1 MGLLRNISTT
11 LFVFSTASFAQI
23 LGPVSIGVK
32 AGIPITDAF
41 YNTTLSPGQSLYSN
55 SQNYILGPSIE
66 LRLPYRASVE
76 FDALYRPLTFGTST
90 ATVVNGRPVLSRTST
105 DLSSWEFPVLFKYHL
120 VSEQSERYMK
130 PYVELGPSFR
140 TGARQLSYLSG
151 TGVTAGIGVD
161 FKVPLVRLSPEFR
174 YTHWS
179 GDSAHTVATVPLSS
193 RQDQVEFLFGISF

>member
-1 MGLLRNISTT
+1 MGLSRNLSAI

-23 LGPVSIGVK
+23 LGPVSVGVK

-41 YNTTLSPGQSLYSN
+41 YNTRVSSGQNLYSN

-90 ATVVNGRPVLSRTST
+90 ASVANGSPVLSRTST
-105 DLSSWEFPVLFKYHL
+105 DLSSWEFPLMFKYHL
-120 VSEQSERYMK
+120 VNEQHLK
-130 PYVELGPSFR
+130 PYFELGPSFR
-140 TGARQLSYLSG
+140 TGARQLSYLSD
-151 TGVTAGIGVD
+151 TGVTAGIGAD
-161 FKVPLVRLSPEFR
+161 FKVPLARLSPEFR

-179 GDSAHTVATVPLSS
+179 SDGAHTTATAPLSS
-193 RQDQVEFLFGISF
+193 RLDQVEFLFGISF